1 MKLTFILI
9 TLFINFLNPLLI
21 KSEEKDDYTINKIE
35 PKIKKESLINN
46 NSKLNVI
53 HIVQVG
59 ETISSISKL
68 YSVDKNLI
76 IKLNSL
82 KDENYIYVGQNLI
95 ISNQKLPS
103 QTTFDNKKTHIYHT
117 VKRGENLTEIS
128 NIYKLKLEYLI
139 EINNIKNPDSI
150 KVGKKLIIRKNNPI
164 NSETLSTL
172 KDNKSNELINLTKK
186 KYGPLVIQDKEL
198 KTINGRKVLHVLN
211 QRNQKL
217 FISIRC
223 ETEELDVRIPGR
235 KWSGWKPGKE
245 NFEKTLINDI
255 CKQF

>member
-21 KSEEKDDYTINKIE
+21 KSEEKVDYNNKKLE
-35 PKIKKESLINN
+35 TKIKKESFINN
-46 NSKLNVI
+46 NSKLNKI

-76 IKLNSL
+76 IKLNNL

-103 QTTFDNKKTHIYHT
+103 KTNLKNKKRTIYHT
-117 VKRGENLTEIS
+117 VKHGENLTEIS

-139 EINNIKNPDSI
+139 EINNLKNPDSI
-150 KVGKKLIIRKNNPI
+150 KVGKKLIIRKKDRI
-164 NSETLSTL
+164 NSEKFS
-172 KDNKSNELINLTKK
+172 KIKNKESIELININKT
-186 KYGPLVIQDKEL
+186 YGPLVIQNKHLE
-198 KTINGRKVLHVLN
+198 TINGRKVLNVLN
-211 QRNQKL
+211 QSNKKL
-217 FISIRC
+217 IISIRC

-235 KWSGWKPGKE
+235 KWRGWKPGKE
-245 NFEKTLINDI
+245 KFEKSLINDV

>member
-9 TLFINFLNPLLI
+9 TLLINLLNPLLI
-21 KSEEKDDYTINKIE
+21 KSEEKVDYNNKKLE
-35 PKIKKESLINN
+35 TKIKKESLINN
-46 NSKLNVI
+46 NFKLNKI

-76 IKLNSL
+76 IKLNNL

-95 ISNQKLPS
+95 ISNQKFPS
-103 QTTFDNKKTHIYHT
+103 GTNLKNKKRTIYHT
-117 VKRGENLTEIS
+117 VKNGENLTEIS

-139 EINNIKNPDSI
+139 EINNLKNPDSI
-150 KVGKKLIIRKNNPI
+150 EVGKKLIIRKKNRI
-164 NSETLSTL
+164 NSEKFS
-172 KDNKSNELINLTKK
+172 KIKNKESIELTNINKT
-186 KYGPLVIQDKEL
+186 YGPLVIQNKQLERM
-198 KTINGRKVLHVLN
+198 NGRKVLHVLN
-211 QRNQKL
+211 QRNEKL

-223 ETEELDVRIPGR
+223 DKEELDVRIPGR
-235 KWSGWKPGKE
+235 KWSGWEPGKE
-245 NFEKTLINDI
+245 QFEKSLIKDV

>member
-21 KSEEKDDYTINKIE
+21 KSEEKVDYTNKRIE
-35 PKIKKESLINN
+35 TKIKKESFINN
-46 NSKLNVI
+46 NSKLNKI

-68 YSVDKNLI
+68 YSVNKNLI
-76 IKLNSL
+76 IKLNNL

-95 ISNQKLPS
+95 ISNQKSPS
-103 QTTFDNKKTHIYHT
+103 ETNLKNKKSTIYHT
-117 VKRGENLTEIS
+117 VKHGENLTEIS

-139 EINNIKNPDSI
+139 EINNLKNPDSI
-150 KVGKKLIIRKNNPI
+150 EVGKKLIIRKKDRI
-164 NSETLSTL
+164 NSGKSS
-172 KDNKSNELINLTKK
+172 KIKNKESIELININNT
-186 KYGPLVIQDKEL
+186 YGPLVIQNKHFE
-198 KTINGRKVLHVLN
+198 TINGRKVLHFLN
-211 QRNQKL
+211 QSNKKL
-217 FISIRC
+217 IISIRC

-235 KWSGWKPGKE
+235 KWRGWKPGKE
-245 NFEKTLINDI
+245 KFEKSLINDV

>member
-21 KSEEKDDYTINKIE
+21 KSKEKDDYTINKIE

-46 NSKLNVI
+46 NSKLNEI

-59 ETISSISKL
+59 ETLSSISKL

-128 NIYKLKLEYLI
+128 NIYKLKVEYLI
-139 EINNIKNPDSI
+139 EINNIKNADSI

-164 NSETLSTL
+164 HSETLSTL
-172 KDNKSNELINLTKK
+172 KDDKSNELINLSKK
-186 KYGPLVIQDKEL
+186 KYGPLVIQDTEL
-198 KTINGRKVLHVLN
+198 KSINGRKVLHVLN
-211 QRNQKL
+211 QRNEKL
-217 FISIRC
+217 IISIRC
-223 ETEELDVRIPGR
+223 KTEELDVRIPGR
-235 KWSGWKPGKE
+235 KWRGWKPVEE

>member
-21 KSEEKDDYTINKIE
+21 KSEEKIDYNTKKID
-35 PKIKKESLINN
+35 PKIKKESFINN
-46 NSKLNVI
+46 NSKFNKL

-59 ETISSISKL
+59 ETVSSISKL

-76 IKLNSL
+76 IKLNDL

-103 QTTFDNKKTHIYHT
+103 ETNLKNKKRTIYHT
-117 VKRGENLTEIS
+117 VKHGENLTEIS

-139 EINNIKNPDSI
+139 EINNLKNPDSI
-150 KVGKKLIIRKNNPI
+150 EVGKKLIIRKKNRI
-164 NSETLSTL
+164 NSE
-172 KDNKSNELINLTKK
+172 KFEKIKNKKSIELININKT
-186 KYGPLVIQDKEL
+186 YGPLVIQNKQLEI
-198 KTINGRKVLHVLN
+198 INGRKVLHVLN
-211 QRNQKL
+211 QSNKKL
-217 FISIRC
+217 MISIRC
-223 ETEELDVRIPGR
+223 ETKELDVRISGR
-235 KWSGWKPGKE
+235 KWRGWKPGKE
-245 NFEKTLINDI
+245 KFEKTLINDI